1 MPQPTRDDL
10 TDAVIRLGLQLD
22 GDPFRSRSS
31 LVCLVTNEGRPAFLK
46 VTNQPEELVGVR
58 ALEQWGGNGAVRVL
72 ARDGNAILLERAGQ
86 TLHSLVTD
94 DASAT
99 QVLCDAAHRLHTNSP
114 TDLDDFPTL
123 QTWFS
128 SLFGDTTP
136 RFDQVRVIAGRLL
149 EHTTPPVLLHGDLH
163 HENVLNGGDRG
174 WLAIDPKGIRGAREF
189 DFCNIFTNW
198 TPQEA
203 IGHFD
208 ARLDLVARVASID
221 RTDLLRW
228 IASWSAL
235 SGIWHLED
243 GDEASAAFPHSI
255 TELALE
261 RLRAHDVSR
270 SH

>member
-10 TDAVIRLGLQLD
+10 NDAVIRLGLQLD
-22 GDPFRSRSS
+22 GDPFRSLSS
-31 LVCLVTNEGRPAFLK
+31 LVCLVTHEGRPAFLK
-46 VTNQPEELVGVR
+46 VTNQPEELIGVW
-58 ALEQWGGNGAVRVL
+58 ALEQWDGNGAVRVL
-72 ARDGNAILLERAGQ
+72 VRDGNAIVLERAEQ
-86 TLHSLVTD
+86 TLRSLVTD

-99 QVLCDAAHRLHTNSP
+99 QVLCDAAQRLHANRP
-114 TDLDDFPTL
+114 KDLDGFPTL

-128 SLFGDTTP
+128 SLFGDKTP
-136 RFDQVRVIAGRLL
+136 RFDQVRVIADRLL
-149 EHTTPPVLLHGDLH
+149 EHSTPPVLLHGDLH
-163 HENVLNGGDRG
+163 HENVLNGENRG
-174 WLAIDPKGIRGAREF
+174 WLAIDPKGILGAREF
-189 DFCNIFTNW
+189 DYCNIFTNW

-221 RTDLLRW
+221 PIDLLRW

-255 TELALE
+255 TEIALD
-261 RLRAHDVSR
+261 RLRVHDA
-270 SH
+270 

>member
-31 LVCLVTNEGRPAFLK
+31 LVCLVTHEGGPAFLK

-58 ALEQWGGNGAVRVL
+58 ALEQWDGNGAVRVL
-72 ARDGNAILLERAGQ
+72 VRDGNAIVAERAGQ
-86 TLHSLVTD
+86 TLRSLVTD

-99 QVLCDAAHRLHTNSP
+99 QVLCDAAHHLHTNSP
-114 TDLDDFPTL
+114 KDLDDFPTL

-136 RFDQVRVIAGRLL
+136 RFDQVRVIADRLL

-221 RTDLLRW
+221 QTDLLRW

-261 RLRAHDVSR
+261 RLRAHDV
-270 SH
+270 

>member
-22 GDPFRSRSS
+22 GDPFRSLSS
-31 LVCLVTNEGRPAFLK
+31 LVCLVTHEGRPAFLK

-58 ALEQWGGNGAVRVL
+58 ALEQWDGNGAVRVL

-114 TDLDDFPTL
+114 TDLDGFPTL

-136 RFDQVRVIAGRLL
+136 RFDQVRVIADRLL

-208 ARLDLVARVASID
+208 ARLDLVAKSCIHRPD
-221 RTDLLRW
+221 
-228 IASWSAL
+228 
-235 SGIWHLED
+235 
-243 GDEASAAFPHSI
+243 
-255 TELALE
+255 
-261 RLRAHDVSR
+261 
-270 SH
+270 

>member
-1 MPQPTRDDL
+1 
-10 TDAVIRLGLQLD
+10 
-22 GDPFRSRSS
+22 
-31 LVCLVTNEGRPAFLK
+31 

-58 ALEQWGGNGAVRVL
+58 ALEQWDGNGAVRVL

-86 TLHSLVTD
+86 TLRSLVTD

-99 QVLCDAAHRLHTNSP
+99 QVMCDAAHRLHTNSP
-114 TDLDDFPTL
+114 KDLDDFPTL
-123 QTWFS
+123 KTWFS
-128 SLFGDTTP
+128 SLFGDTTS
-136 RFDQVRVIAGRLL
+136 RFDQVRVIADRLL
-149 EHTTPPVLLHGDLH
+149 EHSTPPVLLHGDLH

-174 WLAIDPKGIRGAREF
+174 WLAIDPKGILGAREF
-189 DFCNIFTNW
+189 DYCNIFTNW

-221 RTDLLRW
+221 RIDLLRW

-243 GDEASAAFPHSI
+243 GDEASATFPHSI
-255 TELALE
+255 TELALD
-261 RLRAHDVSR
+261 RLRVHDA
-270 SH
+270 